1 MARQEGRAE
10 ECRSGP
16 AGSEGC
22 GQGGGRGG
30 KVRYVQGRM
39 LMGRTRGKVRCLG
52 LQGRTGLQLPL
63 EGWERGVQ
71 RWGWGG
77 V

>member
-1 MARQEGRAE
+1 MQERA
-10 ECRSGP
+10 CGIGGLW
-16 AGSEGC
+16 AG
-22 GQGGGRGG
+22 GGGRGG

>member
-22 GQGGGRGG
+22 GQGGGEGG
-30 KVRYVQGRM
+30 QGEVCA
-39 LMGRTRGKVRCLG
+39 GQNAYGQDKG
-52 LQGRTGLQLPL
+52 QG
-63 EGWERGVQ
+63 
-71 RWGWGG
+71 
-77 V
+77 